1 MQGELLWRDFFRFIT
16 YRYTEEAAPRA
27 TVPA

>member
-16 YRYTEEAAPRA
+16 YRYTEDAATRTA
-27 TVPA
+27 VPA